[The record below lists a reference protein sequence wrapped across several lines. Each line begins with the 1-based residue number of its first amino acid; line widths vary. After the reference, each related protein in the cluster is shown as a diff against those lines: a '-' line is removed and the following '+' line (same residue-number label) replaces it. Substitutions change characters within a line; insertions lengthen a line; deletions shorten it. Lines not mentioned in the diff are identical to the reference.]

1 MIGNDVIDLHLA
13 EQESN
18 WQRKGYLS
26 KIFTAAEQDM
36 ICQASVPS
44 DMVWLFWSCKEA
56 VYKIVNRITNL
67 RIYNPAKFSCT
78 LFDDGDRTISGKVF
92 YEGRTYPF
100 ISYRNSNCI
109 HTVAVSHDVFLQNI
123 DIYTGNSLPSQLFTD
138 NSLVKNQDGIP
149 YLMNCCTYSPAPVS
163 ISHHG
168 DYVGL
173 VQNRTP
179 LKV

>member
-1 MIGNDVIDLHLA
+1 MIGNDVIDLRLA
-13 EQESN
+13 DQESN

-56 VYKIVNRITNL
+56 VYKIVNRVSNL
-67 RIYNPAKFSCT
+67 RIYNPAKFNCT
-78 LFDDGDRTISGKVF
+78 LFDDDIRTASGKVF
-92 YEGRTYPF
+92 YEGQTYTF
-100 ISYRNSNCI
+100 ISYRNSSCI
-109 HTVAVSHDVFLQNI
+109 HTVAVSRDIFLRNL
-123 DIYTGNSLPSQLFTD
+123 DIYTGNSLPMDLFTD

-149 YLMNCCTYSPAPVS
+149 YLMNCCTYSPTPVS

-173 VQNRTP
+173 VQKKP
-179 LKV
+179 LLKV